1 MISHVLGGFSHCC
14 LAFGVLTFRIATM
27 KQALSLIG
35 KLLLVLAFAS
45 GIGELAAHG
54 IQAELSWMPSSGE
67 VWAVLAPDRFEAF
80 TAKHSGF
87 LWQTMLGIPAWA
99 LFGIPGIAIVF
110 VFHDKTAGDEA
121 ELEDSLFL
129 YDELTKQ
136 VKNGDYENFGESESR
151 AKQGD
156 MDPRGDARINVAEE
170 HYSESVL
177 DQGLA
182 PKHDYLFKN
191 KG

>member
-1 MISHVLGGFSHCC
+1 VISRDLGGFSYCP
-14 LAFGVLTFRIATM
+14 LAFGLLAFRIAAM
-27 KQALSLIG
+27 KQVFSLIG

-54 IQAELSWMPSSGE
+54 IQAELSSIPSSGE
-67 VWAVLAPDRFEAF
+67 VWAVLSPDRFEAF
-80 TAKHSGF
+80 SATHSGLF
-87 LWQTMLGIPAWA
+87 WQTILSIPAWA
-99 LFGIPGIAIVF
+99 LFGIPGFVIVF

-136 VKNGDYENFGESESR
+136 VKNGDYENFGEAETR

-156 MDPRGDARINVAEE
+156 MDPRGDVRISVAEE
-170 HYSESVL
+170 RYSESVL
-177 DQGLA
+177 EPELA

-191 KG
+191 KT